1 MNPDVCFNALIVING
16 SSCISSRISDQSSAI
31 YSNSLHT
38 DNNWNNLTAWKFIS
52 FSIQSNVTGQHD
64 WQDKRLSGQL
74 FNQSG
79 YCPLTGNYFVPASH
93 LCHWLKKKREL
104 PKQSEKSFQQKLIIL
119 FSKNIF
125 GFFCNYLNC
134 IYHGNDHIII
144 WNYLLSWKKI
154 DSWFS
159 RDVTKIQTKKLPIFM
174 SYYCTQTPLFI
185 QIFSSKESFVLQ

>member
-1 MNPDVCFNALIVING
+1 MWRVNMTGKMKVWLVNFPISPDIVHWLAI
-16 SSCISSRISDQSSAI
+16 ISS
-31 YSNSLHT
+31 
-38 DNNWNNLTAWKFIS
+38 
-52 FSIQSNVTGQHD
+52 
-64 WQDKRLSGQL
+64 
-74 FNQSG
+74 
-79 YCPLTGNYFVPASH
+79 PASH

-104 PKQSEKSFQQKLIIL
+104 PKQRKKSFQQRLIIL

-125 GFFCNYLNC
+125 GFSCNYLNC
-134 IYHGNDHIII
+134 IYHCNNHIVM